1 MTVVNRGLNIGAD
14 TKTAMLL
21 PLYQMTEL
29 VKLDKQKLFAEWQK
43 F

>member
-1 MTVVNRGLNIGAD
+1 
-14 TKTAMLL
+14 
-21 PLYQMTEL
+21 MTEL